1 MSFAE
6 INPVL
11 RRDQMAAVEART
23 AAEAHDPSAVASA
36 AQADDLSR
44 NVYCVLGMPIDAI
57 DMATVLRRI
66 EAAAERRA
74 PFLISTPNLNFL
86 VKCRS
91 DLAFRESILDS
102 DLCPADGMPIVWIAR
117 LTGVPINKR
126 ISGSDIFEAL
136 KAPGRRRLT
145 VFLFG
150 GAQGAAAAA
159 ARTLNDRPT
168 WLRCVGS
175 MDPGFGTVDEMS
187 RTNIIDMVNSSH
199 ADFLAVSLGAKKGQL
214 WLRRNHEHLTIP
226 VRAHLGATINFQAG
240 TIRRAPPS
248 VRAWGLEW
256 LWRIREEP
264 YLWTRYWND
273 GWVLLR
279 LLLTRVL
286 PLAIVNRWHRL
297 RWQRQGQDL
306 VIKIAQNRESVMISL
321 YGVAVEQHVA
331 KAISCLREGL
341 TGRQKAIIIDL
352 SDTQVIDSRFFGLLL
367 MLRKRLRGQG
377 ASLKFI
383 GASRT
388 IARLFH
394 LNELGFLLAS
404 DQTI

>member
-1 MSFAE
+1 
-6 INPVL
+6 
-11 RRDQMAAVEART
+11 
-23 AAEAHDPSAVASA
+23 
-36 AQADDLSR
+36 
-44 NVYCVLGMPIDAI
+44 
-57 DMATVLRRI
+57 
-66 EAAAERRA
+66 
-74 PFLISTPNLNFL
+74 
-86 VKCRS
+86 
-91 DLAFRESILDS
+91 
-102 DLCPADGMPIVWIAR
+102 
-117 LTGVPINKR
+117 
-126 ISGSDIFEAL
+126 
-136 KAPGRRRLT
+136 
-145 VFLFG
+145 
-150 GAQGAAAAA
+150 
-159 ARTLNDRPT
+159 
-168 WLRCVGS
+168 

-187 RTNIIDMVNSSH
+187 GNNIIDMVNSSH

-256 LWRIREEP
+256 LWRIKEEP
-264 YLWTRYWND
+264 YLWRRYWND
-273 GWVLLR
+273 GCVLLR

-306 VIKIAQNRESVMISL
+306 VIKIAQNHESVMISL
-321 YGVAVEQHVA
+321 CGVAVEQHVA
-331 KAISCLREGL
+331 KAMAYLREGL
-341 TGRQKAIIIDL
+341 TGREKSIIIDL
-352 SDTQVIDSRFFGLLL
+352 SATQAIDTRFFGLLL

-388 IARLFH
+388 IARLFD

-404 DQTI
+404 DQTV